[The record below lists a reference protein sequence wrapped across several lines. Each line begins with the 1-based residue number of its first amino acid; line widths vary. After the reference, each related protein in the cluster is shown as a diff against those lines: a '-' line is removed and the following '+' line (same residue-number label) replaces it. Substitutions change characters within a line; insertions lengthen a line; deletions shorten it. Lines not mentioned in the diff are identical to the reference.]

1 MDKIISHLIGDRK
14 RETIMKKLFFIGLL
28 FIGSLRAMESPNQ
41 EEEAIT
47 ITIYEPEQS
56 KIGNFMQILALDG
69 KIQVGYITFYPQKED
84 PSSWNLIAL
93 RVNQAYRKNYIAKKL
108 MQECINYI
116 KSQGAKILIWKA
128 YSLDSTLSL
137 HTLITIYRR
146 LIESIG
152 YTMDSLT
159 LGTRKGS
166 GLEQQVK
173 MRLEL

>member
-1 MDKIISHLIGDRK
+1 LDKIISHLIGDRK

-28 FIGSLRAMESPNQ
+28 FISSLTAMESPNQ

-69 KIQVGYITFYPQKED
+69 KIQVGYITFYQNENPN
-84 PSSWNLIAL
+84 SWNLIAL

-116 KSQGAKILIWKA
+116 KSQGAKLLIWKA
-128 YSLDSTLSL
+128 HSLDSTLSL

-146 LIESIG
+146 LIESMG

-166 GLEQQVK
+166 GLAQQVK